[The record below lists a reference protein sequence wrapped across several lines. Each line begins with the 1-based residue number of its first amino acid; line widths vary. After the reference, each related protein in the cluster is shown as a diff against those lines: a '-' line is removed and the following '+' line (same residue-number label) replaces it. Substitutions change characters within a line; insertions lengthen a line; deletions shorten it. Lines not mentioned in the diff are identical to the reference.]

1 MASLAGR
8 CIGLVKNSAS
18 DLPEDQNC
26 FWKSGDLNYGL
37 ATFGNDKVTNLLVFF
52 SDIFPL
58 QSSDKE
64 SLVL

>member
-18 DLPEDQNC
+18 DLPDDQNC

-37 ATFGNDKVTNLLVFF
+37 ATFGNDKVTMLLVFF
-52 SDIFPL
+52 RDIFP
-58 QSSDKE
+58 
-64 SLVL
+64 